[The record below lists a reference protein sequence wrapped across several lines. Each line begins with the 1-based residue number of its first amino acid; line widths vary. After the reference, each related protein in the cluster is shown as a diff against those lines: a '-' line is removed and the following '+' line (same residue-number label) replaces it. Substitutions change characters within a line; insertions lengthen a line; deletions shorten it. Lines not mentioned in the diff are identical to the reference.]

1 MRTGYVS
8 HGASGKSWHIG
19 PVAPSIFKGVKRG
32 DRVGNNLGMVRVNLI
47 FVELEIL
54 QQIEIVV
61 IEVGKTSVK
70 F

>member
-1 MRTGYVS
+1 
-8 HGASGKSWHIG
+8 
-19 PVAPSIFKGVKRG
+19 
-32 DRVGNNLGMVRVNLI
+32 MVRVNLI

-54 QQIEIVV
+54 QQIEIVI

>member
-1 MRTGYVS
+1 
-8 HGASGKSWHIG
+8 
-19 PVAPSIFKGVKRG
+19 
-32 DRVGNNLGMVRVNLI
+32 MVRVNMI

-54 QQIEIVV
+54 QQIEIVI